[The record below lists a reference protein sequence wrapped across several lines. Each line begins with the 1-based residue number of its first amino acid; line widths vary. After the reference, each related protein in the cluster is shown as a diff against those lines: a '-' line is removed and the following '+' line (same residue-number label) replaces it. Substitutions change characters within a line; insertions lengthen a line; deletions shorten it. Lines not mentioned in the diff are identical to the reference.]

1 MSTSSLLS
9 GRSHPQKMMDPE
21 VTNLTAMTEFI
32 LLGFPTQG
40 TMGFLHPLLFSLVY
54 LCTLLG
60 NGLIVLI
67 TTLDWHLHTSMY
79 FFLSSLSFMDLCL
92 ISATVPM
99 SIVNSLRHSSSISFP
114 GCVIQVFMMVI
125 SAGLVVTTVDMNPQR
140 WELDG

>member
-1 MSTSSLLS
+1 
-9 GRSHPQKMMDPE
+9 
-21 VTNLTAMTEFI
+21 MTEFI

-125 SAGLVVTTVDMNPQR
+125 SAVSFPMSTSPLLSGRSHPQKV
-140 WELDG
+140 LL